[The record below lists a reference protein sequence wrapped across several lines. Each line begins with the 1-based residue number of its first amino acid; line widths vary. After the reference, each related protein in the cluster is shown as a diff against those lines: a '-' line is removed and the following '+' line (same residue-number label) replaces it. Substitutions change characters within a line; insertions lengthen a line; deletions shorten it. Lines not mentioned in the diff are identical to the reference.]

1 MIQPKNARRVRP
13 NMPNYGVMP
22 DATDAMLSWDWVER
36 QMHEARN
43 YWICSVCAD
52 GRPHSVPVWG
62 AWVDGVL
69 YFGTDRQSVK
79 ARNIARDNRVVV
91 HLDSGEETVIIEGDI
106 VEAQIPETLLKRISE
121 RYIEKYALD
130 PKLDD
135 SGDLLLQLAPAKVM
149 AWRERDYPATATCWL
164 FDVCALN

>member
-1 MIQPKNARRVRP
+1 MIQPTNARRVRP

-22 DATDAMLSWDWVER
+22 DATGRMLTWDWVER

-43 YWICSVCAD
+43 YWICSVRAD

-69 YFGTDRQSVK
+69 YFGTDKKSVK

-91 HLDSGEETVIIEGDI
+91 HLDSGDETVIIEGSI
-106 VEAQIPETLLKRISE
+106 VEAQTPETLLNRISE
-121 RYIEKYALD
+121 RYIEKYELD
-130 PKLDD
+130 PELDD
-135 SGDLLLQLAPAKVM
+135 SGDSLLRLAPAKLM
-149 AWRERDYPATATCWL
+149 AWLERDYPATATYWL
-164 FDVCALN
+164 FDV